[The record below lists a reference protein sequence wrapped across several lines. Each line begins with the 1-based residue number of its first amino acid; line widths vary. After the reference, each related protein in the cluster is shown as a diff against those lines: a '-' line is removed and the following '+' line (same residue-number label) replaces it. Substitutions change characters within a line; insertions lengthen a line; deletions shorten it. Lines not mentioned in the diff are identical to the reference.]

1 MFIFATLGRCTNDA
15 YTYQYCFMCA
25 HEIYWYANKTE
36 YETVITWLSIFYV
49 KYKFDVLVKMSIKAI
64 LGTMVPEKN

>member
-1 MFIFATLGRCTNDA
+1 
-15 YTYQYCFMCA
+15 MCA